1 MGDPL
6 ALGHA
11 FTPPQGRQ
19 PADAAADFASSLY
32 RTAAP
37 AADTLRST
45 PAELAALERAA
56 ADAAAPPRPNQV
68 AELSE
73 ARRRYE
79 ELQATAQK
87 AKEAALRLKEGLARE
102 HQRAFKRNEAKGVG
116 SGPEDVKAAL
126 DARLSALGQPKPAPK
141 RGEVHEHTRDDGTK
155 QKRYL
160 VASRK
165 EAPLDAKVLE
175 LRKQLRARNRQI
187 QRDEKQAE
195 ILEVKAE
202 RASASAAA
210 STAESRAEV
219 HRSTAEIH
227 REMHRDRKAAPPS
240 AQELEI
246 SEIARRAH
254 PNPDP

>member
-1 MGDPL
+1 M
-6 ALGHA
+6 A
-11 FTPPQGRQ
+11 Q
-19 PADAAADFASSLY
+19 ASSN
-32 RTAAP
+32 
-37 AADTLRST
+37 
-45 PAELAALERAA
+45 
-56 ADAAAPPRPNQV
+56 PNPIPNSNPNPNPNPSPNPNRGPKQ
-68 AELSE
+68 
-73 ARRRYE
+73 
-79 ELQATAQK
+79 
-87 AKEAALRLKEGLARE
+87 EGLARE

>member
-1 MGDPL
+1 M
-6 ALGHA
+6 
-11 FTPPQGRQ
+11 
-19 PADAAADFASSLY
+19 
-32 RTAAP
+32 
-37 AADTLRST
+37 
-45 PAELAALERAA
+45 
-56 ADAAAPPRPNQV
+56 
-68 AELSE
+68 
-73 ARRRYE
+73 
-79 ELQATAQK
+79 
-87 AKEAALRLKEGLARE
+87 
-102 HQRAFKRNEAKGVG
+102 
-116 SGPEDVKAAL
+116 
-126 DARLSALGQPKPAPK
+126 
-141 RGEVHEHTRDDGTK
+141 HEHTRDDGTK

-246 SEIARRAH
+246 SEIARRAREI
-254 PNPDP
+254 